1 MKKIIQTVIA
11 CLILIALVLV
21 LTNTTLAQGLLK
33 FLLNETKASDKTFNE
48 YWYYSQLTQREK
60 DVYMKLATAVENMD
74 KNVTV
79 VGGKNL
85 SASDATKAYEAYML
99 DNPECFYVS
108 NKYEIVVTKLLNVA
122 AIKIKLDFTGN
133 KEKIETQKNKLEL
146 EAQNIINK
154 VISSDMTDFEKQL
167 ALHDYLLSHVN
178 YYDYTNIEDIPNVK
192 HTAYGALVDN
202 EAVCDGI
209 SKAYSILLK
218 KCGIENVVVIGKM
231 SEQHAW
237 NKVCLA
243 GNWYNVDVT
252 ADACG
257 KERTISH
264 VYFNLTD
271 AEMKK
276 SHTFDLLFSTPE
288 CNNSNDY
295 YDYYDYKITN
305 QDILGDKVS
314 KIIANTKGE
323 SLEFKINSNSY
334 TIQNVVQKLY
344 ELDFN
349 KYKTNNIKEMK
360 YYYIGNVFVIPKNK

>member
-1 MKKIIQTVIA
+1 MKKIIQTIIA
-11 CLILIALVLV
+11 CLTLISFVLV
-21 LTNTTLAQGLLK
+21 ITSTTLVQDVLK
-33 FLLNETKASDKTFNE
+33 LLLNETKANDKAFDE

-60 DVYMKLATAVENMD
+60 DVYMKLATAVGNMD

-99 DNPECFYVS
+99 DNPECFYLS
-108 NKYEIVVTKLLNVA
+108 NKYEIAVTKLLNAV
-122 AIKIKLDFTGN
+122 AIKIRLEFTEN
-133 KEKIETQKNKLEL
+133 KEKTEVQKNKLEL
-146 EAQNIINK
+146 EAQNIINR
-154 VISSDMTDFEKQL
+154 VISSSMTDFEKQV

-192 HTAYGALVDN
+192 HTAYGALVAN

-218 KCGIENVVVIGKM
+218 KCGIKNVVVTGKM
-231 SEQHAW
+231 VEQHAW
-237 NKVCLA
+237 NKVCLV

-257 KERTISH
+257 KGRTISH

-271 AEMKK
+271 AEMQK

-305 QDILGDKVS
+305 QDILGDKVA

-323 SLEFKINSNSY
+323 PLEFKINSSSY

-349 KYKTNNIKEMK
+349 KYKTNNNKEIK
-360 YYYIGNVFVIPKNK
+360 YYYIRNVFVICIE